1 MESARGLQD
10 TALAAAQEPWNFGQL
25 VQQGQP
31 GQSKA
36 PSAAPHSA
44 AEGQTPPAGNPMGD
58 KPPPQGVTLTQ
69 VGEDEEGQ
77 PGASSHRAKQP

>member
-1 MESARGLQD
+1 
-10 TALAAAQEPWNFGQL
+10 
-25 VQQGQP
+25 
-31 GQSKA
+31 
-36 PSAAPHSA
+36 
-44 AEGQTPPAGNPMGD
+44 MGD